1 MFERFAGPA
10 REAVT
15 TALDEARH
23 SGTNQIGCEH
33 LLIALASANT
43 GSAADNIAADNIAAD
58 NIAAE
63 TLTAAGLS
71 ANRLRSLAAIEP
83 NAATDILDA
92 DALAAI
98 GIDLDAVR
106 RAAENSFGPGS
117 LDRPSPDRHRP
128 GRTRMTADAKRALDL
143 AVRAA
148 HRGHD
153 REITSGHLLLGILDQ
168 GRNRALTLLT
178 SADVQP
184 ADLRA
189 DLTRRMAA

>member
-1 MFERFAGPA
+1 MFERFADQA
-10 REAVT
+10 RQAVT

-33 LLIALASANT
+33 LLIALASAQT
-43 GSAADNIAADNIAAD
+43 GQ
-58 NIAAE
+58 AAE
-63 TLTAAGLS
+63 ALTAAGLS
-71 ANRLRSLAAIEP
+71 PSRLRSLATTAP
-83 NAATDILDA
+83 ASPDQALDA

-106 RAAENSFGPGS
+106 RAAESAFGPGS
-117 LDRPSPDRHRP
+117 LDRPSPRRARP
-128 GRTRMTADAKRALDL
+128 GRTRMTADAKRSLEL

-148 HRGHD
+148 HRGHQ

-168 GRNRALTLLT
+168 GRNRALTLIT
-178 SADVQP
+178 TADIQP
-184 ADLRA
+184 KELRA